1 MCLFMSK
8 RLFFWFSVYQLL
20 LAISCTKLYAVHSTT
35 GTNYRA
41 ETDCRR
47 TTAMEK
53 QIPCLYA
60 PDFFWWLLCHGSD
73 KKRIG
78 KQFVTDP
85 LRYFKMSERQCDIPD
100 PSFLRYRLTDLRLLL
115 LQKNCHHPG
124 RYWRLPLP
132 EQSVVQAPDDY
143 D

>member
-1 MCLFMSK
+1 MS
-8 RLFFWFSVYQLL
+8 RSWTDLNHHTSRGLYSPLLTDTRQYQLL

-47 TTAMEK
+47 TTTMEK
-53 QIPCLYA
+53 QIPCFYA
-60 PDFFWWLLCHGSD
+60 PDFFWWLLRHGSD

-115 LQKNCHHPG
+115 L
-124 RYWRLPLP
+124 
-132 EQSVVQAPDDY
+132 
-143 D
+143 